1 MLVLRWDES
10 VVTLLILRR
19 YGVYKVFDSP
29 SLSQPGLKAR
39 VQRTVRVVLARVG
52 ERVARTGRE
61 RALHTG
67 VLFLNSPIWPRPQAA
82 ARISV
87 RVGRSPACTAP
98 FARHMIIRH
107 LIFNSM

>member
-29 SLSQPGLKAR
+29 SLSQGLKAR

-87 RVGRSPACTAP
+87 RGGEAPPAQLLLQGT
-98 FARHMIIRH
+98 
-107 LIFNSM
+107 